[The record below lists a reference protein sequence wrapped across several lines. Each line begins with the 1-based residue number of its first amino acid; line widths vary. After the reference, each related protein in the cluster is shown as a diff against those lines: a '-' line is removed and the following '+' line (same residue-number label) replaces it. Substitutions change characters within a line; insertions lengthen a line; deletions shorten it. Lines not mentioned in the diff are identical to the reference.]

1 MMIRST
7 RNGRISS
14 LGDLVPYGN
23 AVYNTATGRYEIP
36 GQPGSFLNVGELNA
50 ALYAGEIRALAAQQP
65 TPTSV
70 MIGPYA
76 GYPVGM
82 ERTLPSGVKM
92 PEATYQQAVREG
104 RLPEMIQSY
113 MSYGPGAQPAPG
125 LPAPGQASGRTADTA
140 VSYHPRVTLTNLSR
154 PGQSLR
160 VGDWLRVEILGGPPN
175 QTVSM
180 TEIHNGSTA
189 TTDLGKTSVSGAW
202 SKDVLATA
210 NEIGHWVE
218 HWRVG
223 NTPVTPIL
231 TFDISAVIPQQPP
244 QSRPPT
250 PPTGGAAGAGAPAG
264 GGGETAPSP
273 DAGTFA
279 ERWTSGLLEYMT
291 AAVKSVPW
299 YVWAVAAGLL
309 FFKRT

>member
-1 MMIRST
+1 MMIR
-7 RNGRISS
+7 NGRNRTISS

-36 GQPGSFLNVGELNA
+36 GQPGSFTNVGELNA

-92 PEATYQQAVREG
+92 PEATYQQALREG

-113 MSYGPGAQPAPG
+113 MSYRPGVQPAPG
-125 LPAPGQASGRTADTA
+125 LPAPGQPA

-160 VGDWLRVEILGGPPN
+160 VGDWLRVEILDGPPN

-189 TTDLGKTSVSGAW
+189 TTDLGKTNPSGAW
-202 SKDVLATA
+202 SKDVLCTD

-231 TFDISAVIPQQPP
+231 TFDISAIIPQPAAK
-244 QSRPPT
+244 T
-250 PPTGGAAGAGAPAG
+250 PAPNGGAPAG
-264 GGGETAPSP
+264 GGGKTEAP
-273 DAGTFA
+273 AGQEEKGFQLQKLIDQVT
-279 ERWTSGLLEYMT
+279 E
-291 AAVKSVPW
+291 AVKKLPW
-299 YVWAVAAGLL
+299 YVWAAAGAGLL
-309 FFKRT
+309 FFKKD

>member
-1 MMIRST
+1 MMIRS
-7 RNGRISS
+7 GRHRTISS

-36 GQPGSFLNVGELNA
+36 GQPGSFTNVGELNA
-50 ALYAGEIRALAAQQP
+50 ALYAAEIRTLAAQAPQ
-65 TPTSV
+65 PTSV

-82 ERTLPSGVKM
+82 ERTLPSGVKI
-92 PEATYQQAVREG
+92 PEQTYQQALREG
-104 RLPEMIQSY
+104 RLPEIIQSY
-113 MSYGPGAQPAPG
+113 MSYQPGAQPAPG
-125 LPAPGQASGRTADTA
+125 QPSGKTAETL
-140 VSYHPRVTLTNLSR
+140 VTYSPRVKLANLSR

-160 VGDWLRVEILGGPPN
+160 VGDWLRVEVLDGPPN
-175 QTVSM
+175 QTVTL
-180 TEIHNGSTA
+180 TEIHNGSTK
-189 TTDLGKTSVSGAW
+189 TTALGDTNASGAW
-202 SKDVLATA
+202 SKNVLCTE

-223 NTPVTPIL
+223 NTPVTPSL
-231 TFDISAVIPQQPP
+231 TFDISAVIPQPP
-244 QSRPPT
+244 AQST

-279 ERWTSGLLEYMT
+279 ERWTSGLVEYMT